1 MEKQL
6 STMTIVDA
14 HSHLWRKQDTTW
26 NGLQIKSLKNGRAI
40 FLGNEVQM
48 MSPFFTDGFN
58 SAEIFLSNMD
68 YAQVAAAVV
77 VQEMI
82 DGIQNDYLKEVHDK
96 YPNRFV
102 TCGMCDFFKPRF
114 LDDAAQLIEQGFK
127 GIAIPGHRLLTD
139 HQRVMLNSD
148 EMMRMF
154 GLMEKNDVFLS
165 VTLADGDLQVGELR
179 EVIEQY
185 PRLRVAIGHFGMP
198 TIEGWQQQVLLA
210 RHENVMVESGG
221 ITWLYNSEFYPFHGA
236 IRAIREAAELVGF
249 DKLMWGSDYPRTIT
263 AITYRMSYDFVT
275 KSDQLTEEEKRL
287 FLGENACRFY
297 RLHDLVQLPY
307 IKNMSE

>member
-102 TCGMCDFFKPRF
+102 TCGMCDFFNPRF

-165 VTLADGDLQVGELR
+165 VTLADGDLQVGELK
-179 EVIEQY
+179 EVIMSFFQKKVSSTSVFSKTFS
-185 PRLRVAIGHFGMP
+185 PCQIPSTDSAWSPSVNG
-198 TIEGWQQQVLLA
+198 T
-210 RHENVMVESGG
+210 G
-221 ITWLYNSEFYPFHGA
+221 IPPMG
-236 IRAIREAAELVGF
+236 
-249 DKLMWGSDYPRTIT
+249 
-263 AITYRMSYDFVT
+263 
-275 KSDQLTEEEKRL
+275 
-287 FLGENACRFY
+287 
-297 RLHDLVQLPY
+297 
-307 IKNMSE
+307 

>member
-1 MEKQL
+1 
-6 STMTIVDA
+6 MTIVDA

-165 VTLADGDLQVGELR
+165 VTLADGDLQVGELK

-198 TIEGWQQQVLLA
+198 TIEGWQLD
-210 RHENVMVESGG
+210 
-221 ITWLYNSEFYPFHGA
+221 GA

-275 KSDQLTEEEKRL
+275 KSDQLTDEEKRL